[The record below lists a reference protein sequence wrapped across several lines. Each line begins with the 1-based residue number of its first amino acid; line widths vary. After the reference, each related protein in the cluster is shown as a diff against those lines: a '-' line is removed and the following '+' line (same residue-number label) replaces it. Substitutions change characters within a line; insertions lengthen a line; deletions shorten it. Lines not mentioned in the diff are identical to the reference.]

1 MGKNNNPINI
11 YWAIPSD
18 EGDWQDWSFLYPKPK
33 TLFSEL
39 VQSRSKVN
47 PGFFSCPAVSEK
59 MKKILVFRS
68 PMYSSYSYTEE
79 SVTPNAD
86 GFINIEMARKPSITN
101 GPTLSLSL
109 YYFMFSEDPLD
120 MYATPPF
127 FHEPKY
133 TKFGSVV
140 PGEFDI
146 GRWFRP
152 FTFEVQTWNKEGQFE
167 LEENEPMFYMEFKT
181 DRPIILNRFIL
192 TKKLKQYEQAT
203 INSRHIFKD
212 FLPLS
217 KRYERFKNVGLRE
230 KILTEIKKNLIDE
243 EPYKF

>member
-18 EGDWQDWSFLYPKPK
+18 ETESQDWSFLYPKPK

-39 VQSRSKVN
+39 AQDRSKQN

-59 MKKILVFRS
+59 MKKILVFKS
-68 PMYSSYSYTEE
+68 PMDSSHSYNEE
-79 SVTPNAD
+79 SITPNTEK
-86 GFINIEMARKPSITN
+86 FINAEIVRKPTIAN
-101 GPTLSLSL
+101 GPTISFSL
-109 YYFMFSEDPLD
+109 YYFMFSEEPLNV
-120 MYATPPF
+120 YSTPPF
-127 FHEPKY
+127 FHEPKH
-133 TKFGSVV
+133 TKFASVV

-152 FTFEVQTWNKEGQFE
+152 FTFEVQTWNKEGRFE

-192 TKKLKQYEQAT
+192 TKKLRQYEQAA
-203 INSRHIFKD
+203 INSRHMFKY
-212 FLPLS
+212 FLPLN
-217 KRYERFKNVGLRE
+217 KKYESFKNVGLRE
-230 KILTEIKKNLIDE
+230 KILTEIKKNLIE
-243 EPYKF
+243 EDPYKF